1 MENDLFYYGI
11 IALGAFAGALASGLA
26 GFAFAITS
34 LGIWAHVL
42 SPAEAAP
49 MVVICSLLVLLSTF
63 AAIWRSIDFRSA
75 WVFILGGLIGVPAGV
90 ALLPLA
96 DPGPFRIFVG
106 ATLILYCGALLL
118 SGRFPAITGKH
129 PFLNGLVG
137 VGGGVMGGFAGLSG
151 VLPTIW
157 CGLMKWPK
165 DKQRATFQLFN
176 AAMHSATL
184 TLYVLQ
190 DRLPD
195 NVLTLLGA
203 SAPALILGSA
213 LGFLLYRRI
222 NDAQFKK
229 VLLWMLGISG
239 VGLLL
244 PALQGLFS

>member
-1 MENDLFYYGI
+1 MESDLAYYAI
-11 IALGAFAGALASGLA
+11 IALGAFAGAIASGLA

-49 MVVICSLLVLLSTF
+49 MVVICSLLVLLSTI
-63 AAIWRSIDFRSA
+63 AAIWRAIDFRIVSIF
-75 WVFILGGLIGVPAGV
+75 VLGGLIGVPAGV
-90 ALLPLA
+90 ALLPHA

-106 ATLILYCGALLL
+106 VTLILYCAALLL

-129 PFLNGLVG
+129 PLVNGLVG
-137 VGGGVMGGFAGLSG
+137 LGGGVMGGFAGLSG

-165 DKQRATFQLFN
+165 DRQRATFQFFN

-195 NVLTLLGA
+195 NILPLMGV

-222 NDAQFKK
+222 DDAQFRK
-229 VLLWMLGISG
+229 VLLWMLGASG
-239 VGLLL
+239 IGLLL
-244 PALQGLFS
+244 PTL